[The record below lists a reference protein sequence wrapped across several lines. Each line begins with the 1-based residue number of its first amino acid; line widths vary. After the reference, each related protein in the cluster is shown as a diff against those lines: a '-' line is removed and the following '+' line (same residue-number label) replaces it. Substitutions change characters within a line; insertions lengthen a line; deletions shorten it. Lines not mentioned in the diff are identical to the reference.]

1 MKNHL
6 LWIIAIIVL
15 LNVWTA
21 GEVSAQSLKAA
32 KVKIGFDFQIGDKKY
47 PAGDYIVESVSRT
60 NDNLLQISNTNGK
73 NKKLIVA
80 NLSNAG
86 KREEPKLVFQRHG
99 ENLFLTK
106 IFLDGTDWGYALRP
120 SRKQRESEKNLA
132 SAPTQIVEVSLSSNA
147 K

>member
-6 LWIIAIIVL
+6 FWVIAIIVL

-21 GEVSAQSLKAA
+21 GEVSAQSSRAA
-32 KVKIGFDFQIGDKKY
+32 KVTIEFDFQIGDKKY
-47 PAGDYIVESVSRT
+47 PAGDYIVESVSAT
-60 NDNLLQISNTNGK
+60 SDNLLQIRNANGK
-73 NKKLIVA
+73 TKKLIVA

-86 KREEPKLVFQRHG
+86 KREEPKLIFQRYG
-99 ENLFLTK
+99 ENFFLSK
-106 IFLDGTDWGYALRP
+106 VFLDGTNWGYALRS

-132 SAPTQIVEVSLSSNA
+132 SAPTETVEVSIS